1 MTLNR
6 YGVLTEDIYYQILEK
21 LSIGSPKHLLS
32 ASLVSHAF
40 HTFSTVFLFRT
51 IELGDRVRKSD
62 KALLRRL
69 ARRTSLCSY
78 VRELTLRE
86 GGRTMEKTVQRLLRI
101 LPHMIH
107 LKSLQF
113 VHLHCLSVD
122 TY

>member
-1 MTLNR
+1 MILNR
-6 YGVLTEDIYYQILEK
+6 CGVLAEDIYYQILEE

-40 HTFSTVFLFRT
+40 HTLSTIFLFRT
-51 IELGDRVRKSD
+51 IELGDGAESSD

-69 ARRTSLCSY
+69 ECCTSLCSY
-78 VRELTLRE
+78 IHELTLRG
-86 GGRTMEKTVQRLLRI
+86 GGRMEKSVQTLLRI